1 MSFGS
6 FGSGPGPH
14 QKLTSE
20 YLARQL
26 PVFQERVPTSP
37 KVRDNVL
44 SSVCSLGGRER
55 RREKRRKLG
64 EEIGMDATINQS
76 MRVHAK
82 IVVICPP

>member
-37 KVRDNVL
+37 KVRDNMCCPVF
-44 SSVCSLGGRER
+44 VAREGGRGGGRKEGNWER
-55 RREKRRKLG
+55 RSVWMQLSIK
-64 EEIGMDATINQS
+64 A
-76 MRVHAK
+76 
-82 IVVICPP
+82 